1 MNLTSSH
8 NSAEMEDD
16 AFHHATLA
24 GGKEMLQ
31 APGSTGPLQGLV
43 CAGTVGVQATLLSK
57 PMGENCLWRSISC
70 ASRASLAACMMP
82 SSSARAKAVVEQH
95 PSSARPALAHRV
107 CRARLRPWIRISTVC
122 FSTLW
127 PANIRS
133 RARHSQAADK
143 PAARGWRVTPP
154 PNPAQ
159 TVPLGVRE
167 MGDVARA
174 QATCW
179 RPG

>member
-31 APGSTGPLQGLV
+31 ALVSTDPLQGLV

-82 SSSARAKAVVEQH
+82 SSSARAKASLQCQAGTGAPCLQGQALTMDPHLHRLFFHSPAGQH
-95 PSSARPALAHRV
+95 PQQ
-107 CRARLRPWIRISTVC
+107 
-122 FSTLW
+122 
-127 PANIRS
+127 
-133 RARHSQAADK
+133 SQA
-143 PAARGWRVTPP
+143 
-154 PNPAQ
+154 Q
-159 TVPLGVRE
+159 
-167 MGDVARA
+167 
-174 QATCW
+174 
-179 RPG
+179 PGSR